1 MGKEITGE
9 ITSLRNVDFST
20 AGIGFVLAMNP
31 TALENAPHSFITTIY
46 ATAESED
53 LVFNAL
59 SGKFPNITLIKVR
72 NVIERVSE
80 LIGSIA
86 TASSYGA
93 LTTLVTGFLVLL
105 GSASAGQNARSYD
118 ASILKT
124 LGATRKNLII
134 SYIIRFSL
142 VGATAGFVAIFF
154 AIFSAWGI
162 TTFVL
167 EVPFQIIWST
177 AFMVVIGGLLV
188 NLLAGLYFATQ
199 SLKVTP
205 AKFLRSY

>member
-1 MGKEITGE
+1 M
-9 ITSLRNVDFST
+9 
-20 AGIGFVLAMNP
+20 
-31 TALENAPHSFITTIY
+31 
-46 ATAESED
+46 
-53 LVFNAL
+53 
-59 SGKFPNITLIKVR
+59 
-72 NVIERVSE
+72 
-80 LIGSIA
+80 
-86 TASSYGA
+86 
-93 LTTLVTGFLVLL
+93 
-105 GSASAGQNARSYD
+105 
-118 ASILKT
+118 
-124 LGATRKNLII
+124 I